1 MSWIK
6 CTDCDDFWC
15 TEHNVHVADCECP
28 SLEEWLEIN
37 KDPYFIGE
45 EDSCG

>member
-15 TEHNVHVADCECP
+15 TEHKIHVADCDCP
-28 SLEEWLEIN
+28 PLEEWLEIK

-45 EDSCG
+45 EDSHG